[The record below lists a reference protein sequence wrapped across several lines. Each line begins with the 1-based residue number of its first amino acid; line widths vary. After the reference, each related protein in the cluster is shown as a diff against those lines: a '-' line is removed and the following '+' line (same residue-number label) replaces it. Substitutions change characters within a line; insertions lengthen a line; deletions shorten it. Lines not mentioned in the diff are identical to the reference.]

1 MMLLWPMTKN
11 QTEIVTQFITLLW
24 IILLHDFIRI
34 TRCSKPSWK
43 QSTNSLLKFQSEKR
57 LKVDKN
63 IYEQY
68 WKKQENFTITENEN
82 RYICETHKAY
92 THNIDR

>member
-1 MMLLWPMTKN
+1 MFKA
-11 QTEIVTQFITLLW
+11 
-24 IILLHDFIRI
+24 
-34 TRCSKPSWK
+34 
-43 QSTNSLLKFQSEKR
+43 LLKTINKFPSKVPVRKR